1 MKNNKIKTKQT
12 RRVFIIRNMYIY
24 LPPKIRQ
31 YIIALLYFFLL
42 IHCILPL
49 PNYVYIFP
57 YILGLTPNVS
67 TIIKGYCIMIH
78 NKYQYY

>member
-1 MKNNKIKTKQT
+1 MYIIYNEELVKTNKNENNKIKTKQT

-49 PNYVYIFP
+49 PITMYIYSPTF
-57 YILGLTPNVS
+57 
-67 TIIKGYCIMIH
+67 
-78 NKYQYY
+78 

>member
-49 PNYVYIFP
+49 PITMYIYIFP
-57 YILGLTPNVS
+57 YILGLTPTSQQLLRDIV
-67 TIIKGYCIMIH
+67 
-78 NKYQYY
+78 